1 MATMPRIHVYCGPT
15 ISFTEAA
22 SMVPGAT
29 IHPPV
34 RHGDVLSIDAAA
46 GDTVVIIDGIF
57 FQAAAVRHKELLEL
71 LTRGV
76 NVVGASSMGALR
88 AAELSHYGMIGIG
101 AIFSKYAEGVIDA
114 DDEVAVAYDPS
125 DYRQLS
131 EALADMRDVVTRAV
145 NDGAISQAEGISL
158 TERACGLHFV
168 SRSWAALR
176 KEGAATRDEQSMEQ
190 LDRWRASTPA
200 LEGAKLRDAR
210 EALRLVADGTLPQP
224 PAREWTAT
232 PWRTSFLRHWTA
244 RFQGQQSSGRPVP
257 FLAIFQHQ
265 QLYDPG
271 FPQRWRRRVLSW
283 IAGSTE
289 TAELESQALAIA
301 EAQGLTLGNLTDE
314 QISRWLTDS
323 EIATLDEAEK
333 TARLLVRAVP
343 QDATIPLTP
352 VTSAEAADLIDPDL
366 QSQEAVR
373 SAFRYN
379 DEIIG
384 QDARVSVYDLRP
396 DVIIHHLARSW
407 NLNPE
412 DRPALIAAARD
423 RGFTSL
429 NSAVEATR
437 SFFLAQCDQRA

>member
-1 MATMPRIHVYCGPT
+1 MTSNPWSSWIAGARRPRRWKEPNSATPVKHFAWSPMAPCRN
-15 ISFTEAA
+15 
-22 SMVPGAT
+22 
-29 IHPPV
+29 
-34 RHGDVLSIDAAA
+34 R
-46 GDTVVIIDGIF
+46 
-57 FQAAAVRHKELLEL
+57 
-71 LTRGV
+71 
-76 NVVGASSMGALR
+76 
-88 AAELSHYGMIGIG
+88 
-101 AIFSKYAEGVIDA
+101 
-114 DDEVAVAYDPS
+114 
-125 DYRQLS
+125 
-131 EALADMRDVVTRAV
+131 
-145 NDGAISQAEGISL
+145 
-158 TERACGLHFV
+158 
-168 SRSWAALR
+168 
-176 KEGAATRDEQSMEQ
+176 
-190 LDRWRASTPA
+190 
-200 LEGAKLRDAR
+200 
-210 EALRLVADGTLPQP
+210 P
-224 PAREWTAT
+224 PA
-232 PWRTSFLRHWTA
+232 
-244 RFQGQQSSGRPVP
+244 SGRPRRGEPAFCATGLLVSR
-257 FLAIFQHQ
+257 ASRVAVGRSHSSQIFQHQ

-283 IAGSTE
+283 IAGTTE

-379 DEIIG
+379 DQIIG
-384 QDARVSVYDLRP
+384 QDAYVSVYNLRP

-412 DRPALIAAARD
+412 DRPALIAAVRD

-429 NSAVEATR
+429 NSAVEGAR
-437 SFFLAQCDQRA
+437 SFFLWRSAINGPEKESG